1 MQTRLFKNRKSI
13 RLTGY
18 DYSQNGLYFI
28 TICTKNRE
36 CILGEIINGKM
47 ILSEFG
53 QIAKILANIKNIWA
67 NDDSPLLFYYLCI
80 EKF

>member
-1 MQTRLFKNRKSI
+1 MQTRLFKKRKSI

-36 CILGEIINGKM
+36 CIFGEIINGKM

-53 QIAKILANIKNIWA
+53 QIAKIWANIKNIWA
-67 NDDSPLLFYYLCI
+67 NDDSPLLFCYLCI